1 MQLQILVQL
10 NIFAY
15 NYYLTCQVFC
25 CFLLLFCYR
34 FTVNKVSRSNYG
46 PVFSRFHTIH
56 ERDRHRGTKPDR
68 HRMMA

>member
-34 FTVNKVSRSNYG
+34 FTVNNVSHINSIGGLR
-46 PVFSRFHTIH
+46 
-56 ERDRHRGTKPDR
+56 
-68 HRMMA
+68 